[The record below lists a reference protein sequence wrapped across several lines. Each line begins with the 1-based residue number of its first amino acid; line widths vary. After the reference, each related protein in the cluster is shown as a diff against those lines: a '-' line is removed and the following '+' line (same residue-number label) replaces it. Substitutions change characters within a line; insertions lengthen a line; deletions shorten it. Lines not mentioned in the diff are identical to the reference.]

1 MNAFL
6 ANPNIVNNQLFAH
19 SQSTKD
25 RIQQALDAGYEI
37 TIHEAPIT
45 QDGWTGAGFSVID
58 PNTGAGGYL
67 IEGGSNGAW
76 LYLTATFVFALLSLT
91 ILAAFGPFAILGYGW
106 MLIAS
111 FASAGAYLDAIG
123 ATINWSAVSNWVG
136 LFLAV
141 ISFSMIIPA
150 LGILLLGGAIIFAG
164 VIGLITA
171 IYSVLS

>member
-1 MNAFL
+1 M
-6 ANPNIVNNQLFAH
+6 
-19 SQSTKD
+19 
-25 RIQQALDAGYEI
+25 
-37 TIHEAPIT
+37 
-45 QDGWTGAGFSVID
+45 
-58 PNTGAGGYL
+58 
-67 IEGGSNGAW
+67 
-76 LYLTATFVFALLSLT
+76 
-91 ILAAFGPFAILGYGW
+91 AAFGPFAILGYGW

-164 VIGLITA
+164 VIGLIKC
-171 IYSVLS
+171 L

>member
-58 PNTGAGGYL
+58 PNTGADGYL

-76 LYLTATFVFALLSLT
+76 LYLT
-91 ILAAFGPFAILGYGW
+91 
-106 MLIAS
+106 AS

-164 VIGLITA
+164 VIGLIKC
-171 IYSVLS
+171 L